1 MYNSKWKVFKHIPS
15 TCDEY
20 EWTSKSNEMH
30 NINEGKRRW
39 GRAEL
44 WLYPSTIATEMILKC
59 LKLFKFQNDLDE
71 KCILNP
77 LKI

>member
-39 GRAEL
+39 GRTEL
-44 WLYPSTIATEMILKC
+44 WLYPLTIATQ
-59 LKLFKFQNDLDE
+59 FKSPAFDTLVEHYQALYTTE
-71 KCILNP
+71 HRSV
-77 LKI
+77 